1 MAIVTV
7 DGPGG
12 ERSVVVADPLLTAEL
27 VKKFDAVVSDEDA
40 VAAQAK
46 PPRRRSA
53 VSKPTG
59 VATAPSDMTVRE
71 LRDHA
76 AAEGIDIAGASLK
89 ADILAVIE
97 AASGASPDG
106 HAADVA
112 DVAGPVVTGVEVTP
126 GPESVTVT
134 WDAAVDTGSVTGFE
148 VESADLG
155 DSPVVEVDEAAGS
168 PFDVV
173 DLLDGVTYLF
183 RVRAVTE
190 TGPGPWSDPVEA
202 TPVRDA

>member
-12 ERSVVVADPLLTAEL
+12 ERSVVVDDPLLIAEL

-53 VSKPTG
+53 VSKPVG
-59 VATAPSDMTVRE
+59 VAKALADMTVRE
-71 LRDHA
+71 LREHA

-134 WDAAVDTGSVTGFE
+134 WDADAETGSVTGFE

-155 DSPVVEVDEAAGS
+155 DSPEVEVDEAAGS

-202 TPVRDA
+202 TPVREA